1 MKPKVYIETS
11 VVSYLVGRPSKD
23 IIVAARQVITYDWW
37 HSELHKFEPRISS
50 YVIDEAESG
59 DNSVAS
65 KRLEALAGFPLLKN
79 HENIDGLA
87 QAYLDN
93 TQLPEK
99 CRLDCLHMAT
109 ASFYAVAFLVSWN
122 CKHIVNG
129 IIIEKISQVNQG
141 LGLKTPNI
149 RTPEELY
156 GD

>member
-1 MKPKVYIETS
+1 MKI
-11 VVSYLVGRPSKD
+11 LM
-23 IIVAARQVITYDWW
+23 
-37 HSELHKFEPRISS
+37 
-50 YVIDEAESG
+50 
-59 DNSVAS
+59 
-65 KRLEALAGFPLLKN
+65 
-79 HENIDGLA
+79 GLA

-99 CRLDCLHMAT
+99 CRLDWLHIAT
-109 ASFYAVAFLVSWN
+109 ASFYAVDFLVSWN

-129 IIIEKISQVNQG
+129 IIIGKITQVNQG